1 MEDRFDG
8 PSSRHQPMT
17 RSHTTIEPRMVNSS
31 KNKARNKSIERNGS
45 AVSHMN
51 SPPTPIEAQA
61 TLEKILPRPMTSTKR
76 VLWQKIL
83 ATAFKCAQLLLA
95 QHVINC
101 SNSLY
106 EKYDFLRFYVTM
118 NWLRKLFVL

>member
-1 MEDRFDG
+1 MNHDDSSPSRYRDNEERRGRTRSKSRHANEMEDRFDG

-61 TLEKILPRPMTSTKR
+61 TLEKILPR
-76 VLWQKIL
+76 
-83 ATAFKCAQLLLA
+83 
-95 QHVINC
+95 
-101 SNSLY
+101 
-106 EKYDFLRFYVTM
+106 
-118 NWLRKLFVL
+118 